1 MMVSLP
7 PLTINKQGLTYSGT
21 LPVNYNIIINSPTS
35 YGQMFVTSEAGS
47 TNFGVSSASNKITI
61 GKYTNVMTGVSDGN
75 VGATRTGSLEGNGT
89 SAVGTAN
96 WVLSETASGSSA
108 WDLNITGDYVYF
120 GSVATL
126 QSSVNN
132 TASAMRGA
140 FNSITSSMNFANMTT
155 YDCNLFGNNGGCVSV
170 GGRYT
175 GTDNPDTTATAVVA
189 KAGYKFN
196 EHFRYGAF
204 VDQTANSKTGNV
216 DLDMN
221 TPMVGLMGVWNQNP
235 DQLGMQVKLANTL
248 SEYRCFD
255 YQK

>member
-1 MMVSLP
+1 
-7 PLTINKQGLTYSGT
+7 
-21 LPVNYNIIINSPTS
+21 
-35 YGQMFVTSEAGS
+35 
-47 TNFGVSSASNKITI
+47 
-61 GKYTNVMTGVSDGN
+61 MTGVSDGN
-75 VGATRTGSLEGNGT
+75 VGATRTGSLTGDGQ

-108 WDLNITGDYVYF
+108 WDLNITGNYTYF
-120 GSVATL
+120 ESIAKL
-126 QSSVNN
+126 QNSVNN
-132 TASAMRGA
+132 TANAVRGA

-221 TPMVGLMGVWNQNP
+221 TPMVGFMGVWNQNP
-235 DQLGMQVKLANTL
+235 DQLGMQVKLANTFQ
-248 SEYRCFD
+248 STDASITR
-255 YQK
+255 K